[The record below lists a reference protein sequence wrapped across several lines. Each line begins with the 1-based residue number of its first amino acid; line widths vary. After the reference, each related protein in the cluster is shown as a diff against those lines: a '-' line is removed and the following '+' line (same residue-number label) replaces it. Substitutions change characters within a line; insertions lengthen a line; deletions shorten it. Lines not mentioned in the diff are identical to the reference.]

1 MTLTCLP
8 TILGW
13 TLIIMKP
20 HSAVLLYIG
29 RVLVGFSGAF
39 SMLVPAF
46 VGEIA
51 KMGARGRLSGWM
63 QVMTQAGVVLTYF
76 LGALLSWYD
85 ATLICLAVPCV
96 AYVAL
101 SFLPHTPTY
110 LLSCGRYDEAC
121 KSIQFYSRLNHQ
133 QAEEEAR
140 TLLIQLKQEEVRAAT
155 KPGFM
160 GMISSGQYWK
170 PLVLSLVLMAV
181 QQLSGIK
188 VIQSNIVDIFDHVSP
203 EYDAKLWSNIIGG
216 IQVIGTLLASQ
227 LFDRLGR
234 KLMLTLSASLITLSF
249 ILLGL
254 SCLFHVPSWVPL
266 ISLTK
271 YSIAYSM
278 GMGPLPWVLNAELFV
293 PETKPFFAPIAA
305 SSSWVWSGAVMLLM
319 PWVEKEMGTGLA
331 YLIFS
336 VPVFLG
342 ITIIVMLWPKTTTDV
357 EVELVDMSSSSDESL
372 DV

>member
-13 TLIIMKP
+13 ILIIMKP

-85 ATLICLAVPCV
+85 ATLVCLAVPCV

-101 SFLPHTPTY
+101 FFLPHTPTY
-110 LLSCGRYDEAC
+110 LLSCGRYDEAR
-121 KSIQFYSRLNHQ
+121 KSIQFYSRLDHQ

-188 VIQSNIVDIFDHVSP
+188 VIQSNIVNIFDQVSP
-203 EYDAKLWSNIIGG
+203 EYDAKHTCKKREIPEIYLRKFFG
-216 IQVIGTLLASQ
+216 IFRKI
-227 LFDRLGR
+227 LG
-234 KLMLTLSASLITLSF
+234 
-249 ILLGL
+249 
-254 SCLFHVPSWVPL
+254 
-266 ISLTK
+266 
-271 YSIAYSM
+271 
-278 GMGPLPWVLNAELFV
+278 
-293 PETKPFFAPIAA
+293 
-305 SSSWVWSGAVMLLM
+305 
-319 PWVEKEMGTGLA
+319 
-331 YLIFS
+331 
-336 VPVFLG
+336 
-342 ITIIVMLWPKTTTDV
+342 
-357 EVELVDMSSSSDESL
+357 
-372 DV
+372 